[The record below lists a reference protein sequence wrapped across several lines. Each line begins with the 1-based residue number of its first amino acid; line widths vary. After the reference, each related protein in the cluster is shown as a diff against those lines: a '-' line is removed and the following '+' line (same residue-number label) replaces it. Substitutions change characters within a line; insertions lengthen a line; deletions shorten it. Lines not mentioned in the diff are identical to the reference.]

1 MFSKEG
7 RGFLLIHSCA
17 NMFTG
22 IVQGMATVLAVQ
34 KKDQALRLAL
44 DLGVLAIGIQIGASI
59 SVAGVCLTVVSI
71 ADTVVEVDVI
81 GETLGKTSLGSVMA
95 GDRVNLER
103 SARIGDEV
111 GGHQVSGHVSDVAVI
126 RSIDTPANNWILTL
140 SINPTWIP
148 YILPKGFI
156 ALDGCS
162 LTIVDVG
169 VDTFTVHLIPE
180 TLQRTTFGKKK
191 VGDKI
196 NLEID
201 AVTRAIVDTVTRL
214 TKK

>member
-1 MFSKEG
+1 
-7 RGFLLIHSCA
+7 
-17 NMFTG
+17 MFTG
-22 IVQGMATVLAVQ
+22 IVQGMATVVAVQ
-34 KKDQALRLAL
+34 KKDQALRLTL
-44 DLGVLAIGIQIGASI
+44 DLGGLAIEIQIGASI

-81 GETLGKTSLGSVMA
+81 GETLDKTSLGSLMV

-103 SARIGDEV
+103 SARIGEEV
-111 GGHQVSGHVSDVAVI
+111 GGHQVSGHASDIAVI

-140 SINPTWIP
+140 GVDPAWIP

-169 VDTFTVHLIPE
+169 VDSFTVHLIPE
-180 TLQRTTFGKKK
+180 TLQRTTFSKKK

-201 AVTRAIVDTVTRL
+201 PMTRAIVDTVKTML
-214 TKK
+214 NK